1 MKAEPGA
8 IIFDFNGVIVD
19 DEPLHKELF
28 CRVLAE
34 EGIVLTDDEYHKSYP
49 GYADRGAFQKALR
62 ENAQEAKAGSDDY
75 LRELIDRKAE
85 YYLTAVSEQSLLFP
99 GIVDLVREAAKRYPL
114 AIASGALRSEIELI
128 LQRGEIRDCFRV
140 IIAAEDV
147 SVGKPD
153 PESYQSALAGLNRTM
168 TDQRQIEPSECLVI
182 EDSLAGIEA
191 AVRAG
196 MRVLAVTSS
205 FRAEELTAAD
215 LVVPDL
221 RGFRPVDVWAKIAV

>member
-1 MKAEPGA
+1 MKAEPRA

-34 EGIVLTDDEYHKSYP
+34 EGIVLTDDEYHKNYL

-75 LRELIDRKAE
+75 LHELIGRKAE

-99 GIVDLVREAAKRYPL
+99 GIVDLVREAAEKYPL
-114 AIASGALRSEIELI
+114 AIASGALCSEIELI

-140 IIAAEDV
+140 IIASEDV

-182 EDSLAGIEA
+182 EDSLTGIEA